1 MAGPQVIISLD
12 PSGRAEECLTEKDT
26 AVVWLRQD
34 LRMGDQP
41 ALAAAARTHKRLVP
55 LYIWA
60 PDDDGE
66 WAPGAASRWWLHD
79 SLKSLRE
86 SLEVAGSGL
95 ILRKGEALPSLLDVL
110 KLSNASAVYW
120 NVLYEPAAR
129 KRDEKIIR
137 TLKKYGV
144 EVCSFNGSLLSEPA
158 SILNKSG
165 TPYLV
170 YGAYWKRFLAE
181 QIGTPL
187 PEVRKLPPLPAS
199 SKHLR
204 SLTLADLALKPKS
217 AWDSGFTEI
226 WRAGEDAALK
236 KLVAFCGGNI
246 GDYAASRD
254 VPGCEGTSRLSPHLH
269 FGEISPRQVWAAARQ
284 HRGAGAST
292 YCKQLVWREFSF
304 YLLHHHPR
312 IATEPLRLEFK
323 DFPWK
328 GTASQLKAWQRG
340 RTGYPIVDAGMRELW
355 HTGWMHNRVRMIVA
369 SFLVKD
375 LRIHWLKGAKWFW
388 DTLVDANLANNTQ
401 GWQWTSGCG
410 ADASPFF
417 HVFNPVLQGKK
428 FDPNG
433 VYVRRW
439 VPEIA
444 RLPTSKIHAPWESG
458 INLDYPKPIVDHGS
472 ARFAALKAYD
482 DIKRIKRGGPR

>member
-1 MAGPQVIISLD
+1 MEAAI
-12 PSGRAEECLTEKDT
+12 
-26 AVVWLRQD
+26 VWLRQD

-41 ALAAAARTHKRLVP
+41 ALDAAARAHKRVLP

-79 SLKSLRE
+79 SLKSLNQAF
-86 SLEVAGSGL
+86 EVAGSEL
-95 ILRKGEALPSLLDVL
+95 ILRRGEALAELLDVI
-110 KLSNASAVYW
+110 KLSNASVVYW
-120 NVLYEPAAR
+120 NALYEPAAR
-129 KRDEKIIR
+129 NRDEKIIR
-137 TLKKYGV
+137 ALKKNGV
-144 EVCSFNGSLLSEPA
+144 EVSSFNGSLLSEPA
-158 SILNKSG
+158 SILNKAG

-181 QIGTPL
+181 KIGTPL

-199 SKHLR
+199 PKHLR

-217 AWDSGFTEI
+217 AWDSGLKET
-226 WRAGEDAALK
+226 WRAGENVALK
-236 KLVAFCGGNI
+236 KLASFCDDDI
-246 GDYAASRD
+246 GKYAASRD
-254 VPGCEGTSRLSPHLH
+254 VPSCEGTSRLSPHLH
-269 FGEISPRQVWAAARQ
+269 FGEISPRQVWAAARKNK
-284 HRGAGAST
+284 GGDATT

-312 IATEPLRLEFK
+312 LATEPLRLEFK
-323 DFPWK
+323 DFSWQ
-328 GTASQLKAWQRG
+328 GSTSQLKAWQQG
-340 RTGYPIVDAGMRELW
+340 QTGYPIVDAGMRELW

-388 DTLVDANLANNTQ
+388 ETLVDADLANNTQ

-417 HVFNPVLQGKK
+417 RVFNPVLQGKK
-428 FDPNG
+428 FDPAG
-433 VYVRRW
+433 DYVRRW

-444 RLPTSKIHAPWESG
+444 GLPTSTIHAPWESG
-458 INLDYPKPIVDHGS
+458 IKLNYPKPIVDHGL
-472 ARFAALKAYD
+472 ARFAALRAYD
-482 DIKRIKRGGPR
+482 DIKRIKHEGLK

>member
-1 MAGPQVIISLD
+1 MSAAQGDIGI
-12 PSGRAEECLTEKDT
+12 
-26 AVVWLRQD
+26 VWFRQD
-34 LRMGDQP
+34 LRLADQQ
-41 ALAAAARTHKRLVP
+41 ALKVCSETHKQMIP
-55 LYIWA
+55 LFIWS

-79 SLKSLRE
+79 SLKSLHQ
-86 SLEVAGSGL
+86 SLGEAGSGL
-95 ILRKGEALPSLLDVL
+95 IVRKGDALTELLDIL
-110 KLSNASAVYW
+110 KVSNARVVYW
-120 NVLYEPAAR
+120 NALYEPAAH
-129 KRDEKIIR
+129 KRDEKILQV
-137 TLKKYGV
+137 LKKHGV
-144 EVCSFNGSLLSEPA
+144 EVRSFNGSLLSEPS
-158 SILNKSG
+158 SILNKAG

-181 QIGTPL
+181 PIGTPL
-187 PEVRKLPPLPAS
+187 PAVRKLPPLPAS
-199 SKHLR
+199 TKFLR
-204 SLTLADLALKPKS
+204 SLSLDELALKPKIG
-217 AWDSGFTEI
+217 WDSGLKET

-236 KLVAFCGGNI
+236 KLSSFCGSNI
-246 GDYAASRD
+246 GDYEASRD

-269 FGEISPRQVWAAARQ
+269 FGEISPRQVWAAASKQ
-284 HRGAGAST
+284 RGVGATT
-292 YCKQLVWREFSF
+292 YCKQLAWREFSF

-312 IATEPLRLEFK
+312 IATEPLRLEFE

-328 GTASQLKAWQRG
+328 GTASQLKAWQQG

-388 DTLVDANLANNTQ
+388 DTLVDADLANNTQ

-417 HVFNPVLQGKK
+417 RVFNPVLQGKK
-428 FDPNG
+428 FDPSG

-444 RLPTSKIHAPWESG
+444 QLPASKIHAPWESG
-458 INLDYPKPIVDHGS
+458 IKLDYPSPIVDHGS

-482 DIKRIKRGGPR
+482 DIKRTRRGSTK